1 MNDGVGG
8 FMVRCQVLVDCPRQR
23 LVFPLSR
30 AFIVRKTGMVENDA
44 RTSRIPPFGV
54 RGREH
59 DQEKPQLEQV

>member
-1 MNDGVGG
+1 MNDSGG
-8 FMVRCQVLVDCPRQR
+8 IHGSLPSTST
-23 LVFPLSR
+23 LPASALGFPLSR

-59 DQEKPQLEQV
+59 DQEKP